1 MKNTLYIMCGAPGS
15 GKSTFAKTHY
25 PDATYISRDEIRYS
39 IVTENERYFSKEDE
53 VFNIFVNKI
62 NTALRESVDVIADA
76 THLNPRSRAKLLSH
90 LNIDK
95 THTQVVTV
103 VMRTPLNVCIE
114 RNENRRG
121 TRGYVSPSAIKR
133 MYNSFKMPTTEEY
146 YSIIDYILVIP

>member
-1 MKNTLYIMCGAPGS
+1 MKNTLYIMCGIPGS
-15 GKSTFAKTHY
+15 GKSTFAKTY
-25 PDATYISRDEIRYS
+25 YYDATYISRDEIRYS

-76 THLNPRSRAKLLSH
+76 THLNPRSRAKLFSH

-95 THTQVVTV
+95 TCTQVVAI

-114 RNENRRG
+114 RNENRKG
-121 TRGYVSPSAIKR
+121 TRTYVPPTVIKR
-133 MYNSFKMPTTEEY
+133 MYHSFKMPTTEEY
-146 YSIIDYILVIP
+146 YSMIDYILVIT